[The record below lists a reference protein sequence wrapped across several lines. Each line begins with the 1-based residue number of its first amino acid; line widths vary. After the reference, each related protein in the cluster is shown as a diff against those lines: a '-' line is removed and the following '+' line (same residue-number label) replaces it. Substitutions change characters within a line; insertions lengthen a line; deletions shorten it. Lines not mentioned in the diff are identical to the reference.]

1 MTQPFYRESYTSLMI
16 EHSGTVA
23 SAGTSSVP
31 EAGVAS
37 LLGVLAYGELMAFF
51 DVARVAEMAPTVRSQ
66 QELGA
71 LAAREYAVYE
81 QLSGRLRQM
90 GVEPAEAMQ
99 PFHEPFDNWHA
110 RITPAD
116 WHEGLMKIYAGA
128 AIATDFYRELTD
140 VLDPETAAMIREAL
154 PDDEQ
159 AALAR
164 TALLEAIEQDERL
177 AGRLALLGR
186 RMMGEALSQAQL
198 VAMVNDDLLDLI
210 MDRGTGQGF
219 DLVGFQQLLA
229 RLGEKHTRRMA
240 ALGLDA

>member
-1 MTQPFYRESYTSLMI
+1 MI
-16 EHSGTVA
+16 EHSGTVT
-23 SAGTSSVP
+23 SAGTLSAP
-31 EAGVAS
+31 EAGVSS

-51 DVARVAEMAPTVRSQ
+51 DVARVAEMAPTVQAQ

-81 QLSGRLRQM
+81 RLAARLRQM
-90 GVEPAEAMQ
+90 GVEPSEAMQ

-116 WHEGLMKIYAGA
+116 WHEGLMKIYAGS

-140 VLDPETAAMIREAL
+140 VLDPELAEWIRQAL

-164 TALLEAIEQDERL
+164 TALLQAIGEDERL

-198 VAMVNDDLLDLI
+198 VALVNDDLLNLI
-210 MDRGTGQGF
+210 MDRGSGQGF

-229 RLGEKHTRRMA
+229 RLGEKHTQRMA
-240 ALGLDA
+240 ALGLEA

>member
-1 MTQPFYRESYTSLMI
+1 MI
-16 EHSGTVA
+16 EHSGTATATGTTPA
-23 SAGTSSVP
+23 S
-31 EAGVAS
+31 EAGVTS

-51 DVARVAEMAPTVRSQ
+51 DVARVAEMAPTIQTQ
-66 QELGA
+66 QALGA

-81 QLSGRLRQM
+81 QLSTRLRRM
-90 GVEPAEAMQ
+90 GVEPAEAME

-140 VLDPETAAMIREAL
+140 VLDPETASLIRESL

-164 TALLEAIEQDERL
+164 TALLQAIDHDERL

-198 VAMVNDDLLDLI
+198 VALVNDDLLDLI
-210 MDRGTGQGF
+210 MDRGSGHGF

-229 RLGEKHTRRMA
+229 RLGEKHTQRMA

>member
-1 MTQPFYRESYTSLMI
+1 MS
-16 EHSGTVA
+16 
-23 SAGTSSVP
+23 
-31 EAGVAS
+31 S

-51 DVARVAEMAPTVRSQ
+51 DVARVAEMAPTVQAQ

-71 LAAREYAVYE
+71 LAAREYSVYE
-81 QLSGRLRQM
+81 RLSAQLREM

-116 WHEGLMKIYAGA
+116 WHEGLMKIYAGS

-140 VLDPETAAMIREAL
+140 VLDGKTAEAIREAL
-154 PDDEQ
+154 PDDQQ

-164 TALLEAIEQDERL
+164 TALLQAISDDERL

-198 VAMVNDDLLDLI
+198 VALVNDDLLDLV
-210 MDRGTGQGF
+210 MDRGTGRGF
-219 DLVGFQQLLA
+219 DLIGFQQLLG
-229 RLGEKHTRRMA
+229 RLGEKHTRRME
-240 ALGLDA
+240 ALGLEA

>member
-1 MTQPFYRESYTSLMI
+1 MT
-16 EHSGTVA
+16 EHSGTLTT
-23 SAGTSSVP
+23 AGTLSAHQV
-31 EAGVAS
+31 GVSS

-51 DVARVAEMAPTVRSQ
+51 DVARVAEMAPTVSAQ

-81 QLSGRLRQM
+81 QLSTRLREM
-90 GVEPAEAMQ
+90 GVEPSEAMQ

-116 WHEGLMKIYAGA
+116 WHEGLMKIYAGS

-140 VLDPETAAMIREAL
+140 VLDPETAELIRAAL

-159 AALAR
+159 TAMAR
-164 TALLEAIEQDERL
+164 TALLKAIDDDARL

-186 RMMGEALSQAQL
+186 RMMGEALSQAQV
-198 VAMVNDDLLDLI
+198 VAVINDDLLDLI

>member
-1 MTQPFYRESYTSLMI
+1 MI
-16 EHSGTVA
+16 EHSGTVTSTGTT
-23 SAGTSSVP
+23 SAP
-31 EAGVAS
+31 EAGVTS

-51 DVARVAEMAPTVRSQ
+51 DVARVAEMAPTVPSQ
-66 QELGA
+66 QALGA
-71 LAAREYAVYE
+71 LAAREYSVFE
-81 QLSGRLRQM
+81 QLSARLREL
-90 GVEPAEAMQ
+90 GADPAEAMQ

-116 WHEGLMKIYAGA
+116 WHEGLMKIYAGS

-140 VLDPETAAMIREAL
+140 VLDPATADMIRRAL

-159 AALAR
+159 AAIAR
-164 TALLEAIEQDERL
+164 TALLEAIAQDERL

-198 VAMVNDDLLDLI
+198 VALINDDLLDLI

-219 DLVGFQQLLA
+219 DLVGFQQLLT

>member
-1 MTQPFYRESYTSLMI
+1 MI
-16 EHSGTVA
+16 EHSGTVTA
-23 SAGTSSVP
+23 TGRSTDTSSVS
-31 EAGVAS
+31 EAGVSS
-37 LLGVLAYGELMAFF
+37 LLAALAYGELMAFF
-51 DVARVAEMAPTVRSQ
+51 DVARVAEMAPTIQAQ

-81 QLSGRLRQM
+81 KLSARLRDN
-90 GVEPAEAMQ
+90 GIDPAVAMQ

-116 WHEGLMKIYAGA
+116 WHEGLMKIYAGS
-128 AIATDFYRELTD
+128 AIVTDFYRELTD
-140 VLDPETAAMIREAL
+140 ILDAEAAALIRQSL
-154 PDDEQ
+154 PDEEQ
-159 AALAR
+159 TAMAR
-164 TALLEAIEQDERL
+164 TALLRAIGQDERL

-198 VAMVNDDLLDLI
+198 VALVNDDLLNLI

-219 DLVGFQQLLA
+219 DLLGFQQLTA

-240 ALGLDA
+240 ALGLEA